1 MSRKGFASE
10 CSLQHSQRWIEVV
23 AAVCGTNSFADPAAP
38 APPREHSFKKACSSG
53 AEAQRVIAGSGGA
66 AALQP
71 VACGTDAAAALR
83 LLLLKQ
89 QPSMVDRVGKNIS
102 ATIHNSFVEVC
113 RVNVKSISIYMLLFF

>member
-23 AAVCGTNSFADPAAP
+23 AAVCGAKSFTDPTAP
-38 APPREHSFKKACSSG
+38 APPRERSVKKACGSG

-113 RVNVKSISIYMLLFF
+113 RVNVKSISIYMFLFF